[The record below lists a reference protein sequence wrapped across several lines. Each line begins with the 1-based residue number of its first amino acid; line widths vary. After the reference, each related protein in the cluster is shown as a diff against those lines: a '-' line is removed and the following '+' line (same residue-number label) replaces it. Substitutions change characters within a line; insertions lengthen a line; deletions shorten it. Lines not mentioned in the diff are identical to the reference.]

1 MVHGRCCDISNSS
14 FPILI
19 TIYKYWNLSLGPVTY
34 IDRKNDVATWWKK
47 RWMFPFKSLRRHS
60 ACTRPCTQSLT
71 EPYIEATLYTRTHT
85 VLCSLAMSNEVH
97 CLHSHRTV
105 YTHTELQNKI
115 CAHVLSV
122 VYSLADLWASENNEP
137 QELCLKEE
145 RKVLGEQNVTLMHSF
160 LWRDTTS
167 VPRFILCGSVANTAY
182 DTADSVGHDSVVSVG
197 HVSRSGYIFDILRQ
211 IFWGW
216 TWTK

>member
-1 MVHGRCCDISNSS
+1 
-14 FPILI
+14 
-19 TIYKYWNLSLGPVTY
+19 
-34 IDRKNDVATWWKK
+34 
-47 RWMFPFKSLRRHS
+47 MFPFKSLRRHS
-60 ACTRPCTQSLT
+60 ACTTPCAQSLT

-85 VLCSLAMSNEVH
+85 VLCSLAMSYEVH

-105 YTHTELQNKI
+105 YTHTELKNII

-122 VYSLADLWASENNEP
+122 VGYSLADLGASGNNTQ
-137 QELCLKEE
+137 QELCLDEE

-167 VPRFILCGSVANTAY
+167 VPRFILCGRVVNTGY

-197 HVSRSGYIFDILRQ
+197 HVSRSGYIFDILRP
-211 IFWGW
+211 IFWG
-216 TWTK
+216 